1 MPAPRHIN
9 ATHHFDLST
18 ALRLAS
24 VAELVYADPRLVERT
39 VIAAWQYAHFCFL
52 DVEATQCLLAADS
65 PSILVC
71 FRGTEA
77 DRPED
82 WITTLDFDL
91 VDGPFGGRMHE
102 GFYGALSCVWHLL
115 DKEVGR
121 LQCHRND
128 A

>member
-1 MPAPRHIN
+1 VPAPRHIN

-24 VAELVYADPRLVERT
+24 VAELV
-39 VIAAWQYAHFCFL
+39 
-52 DVEATQCLLAADS
+52 
-65 PSILVC
+65 C

-82 WITTLDFDL
+82 WITNLDFDL
-91 VDGPFGGRMHE
+91 VDGPFGGRTHE